1 MHENANKKGQ
11 HCDGAC
17 GAVLNDVDVV
27 AVVHAVAGDAASII
41 VGEAGAGVVGSGVA
55 LHAVVLVVLLASK
68 LSKRAPPT
76 GYYSQAIY
84 YKKASLE
91 TAIRNKDGFPR
102 LDNVIELYELHRKKI
117 ARTI

>member
-27 AVVHAVAGDAASII
+27 AVVHAVVADDAASII

-55 LHAVVLVVLLASK
+55 LHAVVLLASK

-102 LDNVIELYELHRKKI
+102 LDNVIELYKLHRKKNY
-117 ARTI
+117 